1 MLRRPPAAGRLVAEP
16 RKTKVFLVLAVILF
30 SWFSLAD
37 AQQQQQSL
45 GHQQLPIANAL
56 RGAEKATEHHQ
67 RQHDDDEPQE
77 QKQSGDSAKSRSPF
91 EGQEPIRKL
100 ASTISQAS
108 FPPRA
113 GPSGSK
119 DGPHAV
125 TTAYTNEHA
134 TRQTRSLDRKYPDP
148 HDASA
153 LATVAP
159 DYPVRA
165 AKSPRQPSSIL
176 TGAGLSS
183 PQSARSLERWEVE
196 DYVLLATVDGHLR
209 AVSKES
215 GEERW
220 HLVHEEP
227 AVETIHYRPNS
238 SVLDEDN
245 RLPHDEY
252 VWAIE
257 PSHTGPVYVWMASA
271 LGSGLM
277 SAGFT
282 MKQLVDDYSPYAV
295 QDPPVLYT
303 GDKKTTMYI
312 LNAAKGQVLRW
323 YGQGE
328 GSVAPVATC
337 FQPTG
342 IVDADM
348 EECAGTIALSRT
360 EYTVNIHHQD
370 NGRLI
375 ATLRYREWGPNT
387 FDNDLHKQYSSTRD
401 NRYLTSRHDGRL
413 YALDDSADMQSI
425 SVSFPAPVA
434 RVFDVARPQ
443 DVPRGGNPELVLL
456 PQPAPPIPE
465 GESAR
470 ARGSSIYLNK
480 TEMGSWYALSGTLY
494 PLVVDAPL
502 AKVNSRDGIDL
513 DPYSNLVPDDSLI
526 GTHSL
531 GGLGEENFAKGA
543 SQWPSLPALPGV
555 EPDHIYPPNSSLR
568 STGMDDDNPPFLVPK
583 GLKSMPSYLV
593 TSVVQLFENPFLYL
607 IAASIL
613 AVWYKTRRAS
623 IATREPPS
631 SKSIGSSL
639 ESTERVNV
647 VEQTDSVD
655 GLILPQPDPVA
666 VEPNKNDHVI
676 PVSINS
682 VPELQAPAPPI
693 AVQEKHQAQESQ
705 QEPRQEPQ
713 HDPQPAAESPEKR
726 KAHRGRRGGVKHK
739 RKNNRDASSNQD
751 AKTTEVDPVAQVDQM
766 VEAQEPQLNPNIKSI
781 GRADDISVGGFEIN
795 GLKVDLDEQLG
806 MGSNGTVVFP
816 GTFHGREIAVKRMLH
831 EFNDLAT
838 RETKLLL
845 ESDNH
850 PNVIQYYA
858 IHRDKTFL
866 YIALERCQASLA
878 DIIDKPH
885 MYKELAHAG
894 ERDIPNV
901 LLQIANGVSHLHGL
915 RIVHRD
921 LKPQNILVTV
931 TKEGKPR
938 LVVSDFGLCKKLDGA
953 QSSFGHTATRP
964 AGTSGWRAPELL
976 AEEDARENTNSVAS
990 THSDSSTLVG
1000 SENAPNRRATRAIDI
1015 FSLGLVFFY
1024 VLTKGSHPFDCGDR
1038 YMREVN
1044 IRKGQ
1049 LNLQPLEVLGD
1060 FAFEARDLIGAMLS
1074 TDPRVRPNTRVVMA
1088 HPFFWDSKKRLAF
1101 LCDVSDHFEKEQR
1114 DPPSEALVRLE
1125 KFAPRVCK
1133 GDFLKVLPKDFVE
1146 SLGKQRKY
1154 TGTRLLDLLRAL
1166 RNKWNHR
1173 EDLSESLKKSVGTSH
1188 EEYLGYWTRR
1198 FPNLLVICCEVI
1210 WSLELRDA
1218 VRFREYFEPMKP

>member
-1 MLRRPPAAGRLVAEP
+1 M
-16 RKTKVFLVLAVILF
+16 LAVILL
-30 SWFSLAD
+30 SWISIVD
-37 AQQQQQSL
+37 AQQQQHQQSSL
-45 GHQQLPIANAL
+45 KNEQLPIIADPL
-56 RGAEKATEHHQ
+56 RDSGKSTEYHQ
-67 RQHDDDEPQE
+67 QHDENE
-77 QKQSGDSAKSRSPF
+77 REKQRLVGESQLAYEGHDSGHQFGSTNRQDVPLRVVSPGLA
-91 EGQEPIRKL
+91 EGK
-100 ASTISQAS
+100 
-108 FPPRA
+108 
-113 GPSGSK
+113 
-119 DGPHAV
+119 HAV
-125 TTAYTNEHA
+125 TTAYINKNIN
-134 TRQTRSLDRKYPDP
+134 RQARSLDRQYPDP

-220 HLVHEEP
+220 HLVAEEP
-227 AVETIHYRPNS
+227 AVETIHYRPNNS
-238 SVLDEDN
+238 FPGEHD
-245 RLPHDEY
+245 RLPHDDY

-257 PSHTGPVYVWMASA
+257 PSHTGPVYVWMSSA

-277 SAGFT
+277 SAGFS
-282 MKQLVDDYSPYAV
+282 MKQLVDEFSPYAV
-295 QDPPVLYT
+295 QDPPVVYT

-328 GSVAPVATC
+328 GQVAPVATC

-370 NGRLI
+370 DGRLI

-387 FDNDLHKQYSSTRD
+387 YDNDLHRQYSSTRD

-456 PQPAPPIPE
+456 PQPPPPISE

-480 TEMGSWYALSGTLY
+480 TETGSWFALSGTLY
-494 PLVVDAPL
+494 PLVVDAPR
-502 AKVNSRDGIDL
+502 AKASSKNGMDFDNDDAI
-513 DPYSNLVPDDSLI
+513 PDDVLI

-531 GGLGEENFAKGA
+531 GGLRGA
-543 SQWPSLPALPGV
+543 DRPPGKSQWPSLPALP
-555 EPDHIYPPNSSLR
+555 ESDADQPILLDNSSVVPVQ
-568 STGMDDDNPPFLVPK
+568 SDEMDATSIIKSVPR
-583 GLKSMPSYLV
+583 YV
-593 TSVVQLFENPFLYL
+593 VNSVIQLFKNPILYIIGL
-607 IAASIL
+607 SVLAA
-613 AVWYKTRRAS
+613 VYKTRGTMAREHLPFRPPAS
-623 IATREPPS
+623 EMDSADKIGTEKVEPPTKPITPS
-631 SKSIGSSL
+631 PPSPTIQTADNEAIITDIDQPIL
-639 ESTERVNV
+639 ETDGVALERVQ
-647 VEQTDSVD
+647 EEGQARD
-655 GLILPQPDPVA
+655 QVA
-666 VEPNKNDHVI
+666 
-676 PVSINS
+676 
-682 VPELQAPAPPI
+682 A
-693 AVQEKHQAQESQ
+693 
-705 QEPRQEPQ
+705 EPQ
-713 HDPQPAAESPEKR
+713 AVPQRTGESPEKK

-739 RKNNRDASSNQD
+739 KKAQRDASASQETKRAD
-751 AKTTEVDPVAQVDQM
+751 LDPVAQIDQM

-781 GRADDISVGGFEIN
+781 GKAEDIGVGGFEIN

-816 GTFHGREIAVKRMLH
+816 GTFHGRDIAVKRMLH

-885 MYKELAHAG
+885 VFKELAHAG

-931 TKEGKPR
+931 TKDGRPR

-976 AEEDARENTNSVAS
+976 AEEDARENPSSMAS
-990 THSDSSTLVG
+990 MHSDSSTLIG

-1049 LNLQPLEVLGD
+1049 VNLQPLEVLGD

-1074 TDPRVRPNTRVVMA
+1074 TDPRARPTTRSVMA

-1114 DPPSEALVRLE
+1114 DPPSEALIRLE
-1125 KFAPRVCK
+1125 QFAPRVCR
-1133 GDFLKVLPKDFVE
+1133 GDFLKILPKDFVE

-1173 EDLSESLKKSVGTSH
+1173 EDLSDALKKSVGTSH
-1188 EEYLGYWTRR
+1188 EDYLGYWSRR
-1198 FPNLLVICCEVI
+1198 FPNLLVVCCEVI

>member
-1 MLRRPPAAGRLVAEP
+1 MLRRPPAEGRLAADP
-16 RKTKVFLVLAVILF
+16 RMTKVFLVLAVILL
-30 SWFSLAD
+30 SWFPLAD
-37 AQQQQQSL
+37 AQQQQHSI
-45 GHQQLPIANAL
+45 GHQELPIAQAL
-56 RGAEKATEHHQ
+56 RNSGQHAEH
-67 RQHDDDEPQE
+67 RNQHYDHDQE
-77 QKQSGDSAKSRSPF
+77 EREQESTSNRAESRSPF
-91 EGQEPIRKL
+91 EGHESSRKL
-100 ASTISQAS
+100 ASTVSKAS
-108 FPPRA
+108 HLPKA
-113 GPSGSK
+113 GLPKPDSG
-119 DGPHAV
+119 HQAV
-125 TTAYTNEHA
+125 TTAYTNKHA
-134 TRQTRSLDRKYPDP
+134 TRQSRSLGRNYPDP

-159 DYPVRA
+159 EYPVRA
-165 AKSPRQPSSIL
+165 AKSPRHPSSIL
-176 TGAGLSS
+176 SGAGLSS

-220 HLVHEEP
+220 HLVVEEP
-227 AVETIHYRPNS
+227 AVETIHHRPNTTF
-238 SVLDEDN
+238 LDEDS
-245 RLPHDEY
+245 RLPHDDY

-257 PSHTGPVYVWMASA
+257 PSHTGPVYVWMSSA
-271 LGSGLM
+271 HGSGLM

-282 MKQLVDDYSPYAV
+282 MKQLVDEYSPYAV
-295 QDPPVLYT
+295 HDPPVVYT

-328 GSVAPVATC
+328 GQVAPVATC

-342 IVDADM
+342 FVDADM

-370 NGRLI
+370 DGRLV
-375 ATLRYREWGPNT
+375 ATLRYREWGPNA
-387 FDNDLHKQYSSTRD
+387 FDNDLHRQYSSTRD

-413 YALDDSADMQSI
+413 YALDDSADLQSI
-425 SVSFPAPVA
+425 SVAFPAPVA
-434 RVFDVARPQ
+434 RVFDIARPQ

-456 PQPAPPIPE
+456 PQPAPPITE
-465 GESAR
+465 RESAR
-470 ARGSSIYLNK
+470 ARTSSIYLNK
-480 TEMGSWYALSGTLY
+480 TETGSWYALSGTLY
-494 PLVVDAPL
+494 PLVVDAPR
-502 AKVNSRDGIDL
+502 ATVNLRDEDDL
-513 DPYSNLVPDDSLI
+513 DKYSNEIRDDSLV

-531 GGLGEENFAKGA
+531 GSFTGDEFVQGA
-543 SQWPSLPALPGV
+543 PQWPSLPALPGP
-555 EPDHIYPPNSSLR
+555 ESNAAMPKNT
-568 STGMDDDNPPFLVPK
+568 STGSLPSDKTP
-583 GLKSMPSYLV
+583 GLKRSVSIKSMPSYVV
-593 TSVVQLFENPFLYL
+593 TSVKQLFENPILYL
-607 IAASIL
+607 IALSIL
-613 AVWYKTRRAS
+613 ALWYKTRSAHVTVHELRGRKS
-623 IATREPPS
+623 LDATYQPVEPIKIHDQTSAVDELLEPPS
-631 SKSIGSSL
+631 LPKVPEPSQEDQAVEIEDNNKQEAHNTIPAPETWSK
-639 ESTERVNV
+639 EQDQERVQV
-647 VEQTDSVD
+647 
-655 GLILPQPDPVA
+655 PQPD
-666 VEPNKNDHVI
+666 
-676 PVSINS
+676 
-682 VPELQAPAPPI
+682 LQPTT
-693 AVQEKHQAQESQ
+693 
-705 QEPRQEPQ
+705 
-713 HDPQPAAESPEKR
+713 ESPEKK
-726 KAHRGRRGGVKHK
+726 KAHRGRRGGVKH
-739 RKNNRDASSNQD
+739 RKKNRDPSSHQD
-751 AKTTEVDPVAQVDQM
+751 AKLVEVDPVAQVDQM
-766 VEAQEPQLNPNIKSI
+766 VEAREPQLNPNIKSI
-781 GRADDISVGGFEIN
+781 GKADDISVGGFEIN

-885 MYKELAHAG
+885 MFKELAHAG

-901 LLQIANGVSHLHGL
+901 LLQIANG
-915 RIVHRD
+915 
-921 LKPQNILVTV
+921 NILVTV
-931 TKEGKPR
+931 AKDGKPR

-976 AEEDARENTNSVAS
+976 AEEDARENPTSMAS
-990 THSDSSTLVG
+990 THSESSVLMG
-1000 SENAPNRRATRAIDI
+1000 GESGPNRRATRAIDI

-1044 IRKGQ
+1044 IRKGH
-1049 LNLQPLEVLGD
+1049 LNLQPLDVLGD
-1060 FAFEARDLIGAMLS
+1060 FAFEARDLIGAMLR
-1074 TDPRVRPNTRVVMA
+1074 TDPRSRPRTRDVMA
-1088 HPFFWDSKKRLAF
+1088 HPFFWDSKKRLSF

-1114 DPPSEALVRLE
+1114 DPPSDALVTLE
-1125 KFAPRVCK
+1125 SFAPRVCR

-1154 TGTRLLDLLRAL
+1154 TGARLLDLLRAL

-1188 EEYLGYWTRR
+1188 EEYLGFWTRR
-1198 FPNLLVICCEVI
+1198 FPNLLVGCCDVI
-1210 WSLELRDA
+1210 WNLELTDA
-1218 VRFREYFEPMKP
+1218 VRFKEYFEPMKP

>member
-1 MLRRPPAAGRLVAEP
+1 MLRRPPAEGRLVAEP
-16 RKTKVFLVLAVILF
+16 RKAKVFLVLAVILL
-30 SWFSLAD
+30 SWLSIAE
-37 AQQQQQSL
+37 AQQQQQSPK
-45 GHQQLPIANAL
+45 HEQLPVIADTLRDGGKSTEYHQRHDENEREKQRLMGDPANAHL
-56 RGAEKATEHHQ
+56 AYES
-67 RQHDDDEPQE
+67 HD
-77 QKQSGDSAKSRSPF
+77 SSR
-91 EGQEPIRKL
+91 L
-100 ASTISQAS
+100 ASSNFQES
-108 FPPRA
+108 PLRA
-113 GPSGSK
+113 VSPGLV
-119 DGPHAV
+119 DGKHAV
-125 TTAYTNEHA
+125 TTSYSSKNTN
-134 TRQTRSLDRKYPDP
+134 RQARSLDRQFPDP

-220 HLVHEEP
+220 HLVAEEP
-227 AVETIHYRPNS
+227 AVETIHHRPNDS
-238 SVLDEDN
+238 FPGEHD
-245 RLPHDEY
+245 RLPHDDY

-257 PSHTGPVYVWMASA
+257 PSHTGPVYVWMSSA
-271 LGSGLM
+271 HGSGLM
-277 SAGFT
+277 SAGFS
-282 MKQLVDDYSPYAV
+282 MKQLVDEFSPYAV
-295 QDPPVLYT
+295 QDPPVVYT

-328 GSVAPVATC
+328 GQVAPVATC

-360 EYTVNIHHQD
+360 EYTANIHHQD
-370 NGRLI
+370 DGRLI
-375 ATLRYREWGPNT
+375 ATLRYREWGPNAY
-387 FDNDLHKQYSSTRD
+387 DNDLHRQYSSTRD

-456 PQPAPPIPE
+456 PQPPPPISE
-465 GESAR
+465 GDSAR

-480 TEMGSWYALSGTLY
+480 TETGSWFALSGTLY
-494 PLVVDAPL
+494 PLVVDAPR
-502 AKVNSRDGIDL
+502 AKASSKNGMDFDDENII
-513 DPYSNLVPDDSLI
+513 PDDVLI

-531 GGLGEENFAKGA
+531 GGLRGA
-543 SQWPSLPALPGV
+543 EWAQGKSQWPSLPALP
-555 EPDHIYPPNSSLR
+555 ESEAEQPILL
-568 STGMDDDNPPFLVPK
+568 DNASVVPIRNDKSDAASMIKSVPK
-583 GLKSMPSYLV
+583 YV
-593 TSVVQLFENPFLYL
+593 ANSVVQLIKNPILYL
-607 IAASIL
+607 IVASVV
-613 AVWYKTRRAS
+613 ATWYKTRSTISLREHSYDKPDVAEIQS
-623 IATREPPS
+623 VEKLRIESDESPAEPTLPPPVLPATETS
-631 SKSIGSSL
+631 TDEVLNTNVL
-639 ESTERVNV
+639 E
-647 VEQTDSVD
+647 
-655 GLILPQPDPVA
+655 
-666 VEPNKNDHVI
+666 VI
-676 PVSINS
+676 PEADKATSTDVQE
-682 VPELQAPAPPI
+682 PGQAQDSTAAEAQI
-693 AVQEKHQAQESQ
+693 AVQ
-705 QEPRQEPQ
+705 RTT
-713 HDPQPAAESPEKR
+713 ESPEKK

-739 RKNNRDASSNQD
+739 KKIHRDASVNQD
-751 AKTTEVDPVAQVDQM
+751 TKRVTLDPVAQIDQM

-781 GRADDISVGGFEIN
+781 GKADDIGVGGFEIN

-885 MYKELAHAG
+885 VFKELAHAG

-931 TKEGKPR
+931 TKDGRPR

-976 AEEDARENTNSVAS
+976 AEEDARENPNSMAS
-990 THSDSSTLVG
+990 MHSDSSTLVG
-1000 SENAPNRRATRAIDI
+1000 AENAPNRRATRAIDI

-1044 IRKGQ
+1044 IRKGHI
-1049 LNLQPLEVLGD
+1049 NLQALEVLGD
-1060 FAFEARDLIGAMLS
+1060 FAFEAEDLIRAMLS
-1074 TDPRVRPNTRVVMA
+1074 TDPRARPNTRSVMA

-1114 DPPSEALVRLE
+1114 DPPSDALIRLE
-1125 KFAPRVCK
+1125 QFAPRVCR

-1173 EDLSESLKKSVGTSH
+1173 EDLSDALKKSVGTSH
-1188 EEYLGYWTRR
+1188 EDYLGYWTRR

-1210 WSLELRDA
+1210 WSLDLRDA